1 LRIDSD
7 QAGGTGNLS
16 TKKHLSIILVLGIYL
31 FFLGNQGIFITDPVE
46 SNYALT
52 ASEMVQSGN
61 YISPQIYGTYW
72 YDKPIFFYW
81 QLASAFQMFG
91 TNEFA
96 ARFWPAVMGILGL
109 FMTYAF
115 TKKLYDAKIGFFT
128 ALILGTSFEYWLISK
143 TVITDMSL
151 FVFFNAVLICFYL
164 AYSSEKKQ
172 YYYGAYLFAG
182 LATLT
187 KGPIGFLLPGLIIV
201 VFMLW
206 RRNFAE
212 LKHMKLLSGSLIL
225 LLVGGSWYY
234 IMYKIHG
241 TIFLETFLGIH
252 NFLRAT
258 VSEHPKD
265 NVWYFYLAMF
275 FIGFF
280 PWAFIMPLAV
290 KKIWQQR
297 KWPNIDEKTG
307 FLLIWIFVVFAFY
320 QIVATKY
327 TTYTFPYLLPIAIL
341 AARFLAERRNFIVK
355 VVAFNIIFYTVLT
368 FWVAIP
374 YCQQFSAKTAAVI
387 VASAKDT
394 ETIVG
399 SYGDYHTSAVFYS
412 RTQVYRMEKAKDI
425 DNMLPKAM
433 SWSSKN
439 VMPFLAEENLADK
452 KNVLML
458 VDDDSLE
465 RFKKDM
471 PGDWLLIGQANQ
483 EFLFRK
489 Q

>member
-1 LRIDSD
+1 MRLDSD
-7 QAGGTGNLS
+7 QAGGTENLS

-81 QLASAFQMFG
+81 QLASAFQIFG

-109 FMTYAF
+109 LMTYVF
-115 TKKLYDAKIGFFT
+115 TRKLYDAKIGFFA

-151 FVFFNAVLICFYL
+151 FVFFNAALVCFYL
-164 AYSSEKKQ
+164 GYGSEKKQ

-201 VFMLW
+201 FFMLW

-225 LLVGGSWYY
+225 VLVGGSWYY
-234 IMYKIHG
+234 IMYTIHG

-280 PWAFIMPLAV
+280 PWVFIIPMAL
-290 KKIWQQR
+290 KKIWTQK
-297 KWPNIDEKTG
+297 KWPEIDEKTG

-341 AARFLAERRNFIVK
+341 AARFLAERCKFIMK
-355 VVAFNIIFYTVLT
+355 IVAFNVVFYTVLT
-368 FWVAIP
+368 FGVAIP

-387 VASAKDT
+387 VASAK
-394 ETIVG
+394 EPNMIVG
-399 SYGDYHTSAVFYS
+399 SYGDYHTSAVFYGQ
-412 RTQVYRMEKAKDI
+412 TQIYRMEKAKNI
-425 DNMLPKAM
+425 DTMLPKAM

-458 VDDDSLE
+458 VDDDSVD

-471 PGDWLLIGQANQ
+471 AGNWLLIGQANQ